1 MYSRLEDQEPK
12 GLGALCYVI
21 FLGTFEWGM
30 VIPTLW
36 PLLQR
41 MGSPEMYFG
50 LVIGTFSLTRV
61 ICQPI
66 IGALGDRWDFQVL
79 LWIVPRSH
87 RQGPLERIFDHPSS
101 RFPKTVAV
109 TGCFLFPSPE
119 TQVEVAVRDEQEVS
133 SALMRGVRCTC
144 WNWTV
149 QLVLFVLTSHVGFVA
164 TQPKACLRIPR
175 NLGKCRQPCAS
186 MALGAGPP
194 NPWAT
199 VEAAYDR
206 ISANFAESR
215 RFPWPFVVK
224 WLGASRRDTLLVAG
238 CGDGRHVQTAL
249 DLGFRRIFA
258 LDLSEGMLQAA
269 QRRLGDSGE
278 SVVFLHGDTRSVPL
292 PDESVQDVLSCA
304 VLHHLPLA
312 ESRAALEDFRRLLRP
327 GGRLLA
333 SCWDPRAKAV
343 TKRGKPAED
352 GIEAHAYWVA
362 WRCADGSDVQR
373 WYHLPPL
380 EVRLQSWS
388 EIPGLL
394 LEKVELDGDN
404 QVFEWRKLPATG
416 S

>member
-1 MYSRLEDQEPK
+1 MYTRLEDQEPK
-12 GLGALCYVI
+12 GLATLCYVI

-79 LWIVPRSH
+79 LCSC
-87 RQGPLERIFDHPSS
+87 LL
-101 RFPKTVAV
+101 
-109 TGCFLFPSPE
+109 C
-119 TQVEVAVRDEQEVS
+119 
-133 SALMRGVRCTC
+133 SALGG
-144 WNWTV
+144 
-149 QLVLFVLTSHVGFVA
+149 SG
-164 TQPKACLRIPR
+164 
-175 NLGKCRQPCAS
+175 
-186 MALGAGPP
+186 
-194 NPWAT
+194 PWAT
-199 VEAAYDR
+199 VEAAYDK

-215 RFPWPFVVK
+215 
-224 WLGASRRDTLLVAG
+224 
-238 CGDGRHVQTAL
+238 HVQSAL

-278 SVVFLHGDTRSVPL
+278 SVVFLHGDTRRVPL

-312 ESRAALEDFRRLLRP
+312 ESRAALQDFRRLLRP

-343 TKRGKPAED
+343 AKRGKPAED

-373 WYHLPPL
+373 WYNLPPL
-380 EVRLQSWS
+380 EVRRQSWS
-388 EIPGLL
+388 DVPGLL
-394 LEKVELDGDN
+394 LERVELDGDN
-404 QVFEWRKLPATG
+404 QVFEWRKLPETG

>member
-36 PLLQR
+36 PLLQK

-66 IGALGDRWDFQVL
+66 IGALGDRWDFQVAC
-79 LWIVPRSH
+79 
-87 RQGPLERIFDHPSS
+87 ESS
-101 RFPKTVAV
+101 PVV
-109 TGCFLFPSPE
+109 ME
-119 TQVEVAVRDEQEVS
+119 TMTAGEA
-133 SALMRGVRCTC
+133 A
-144 WNWTV
+144 
-149 QLVLFVLTSHVGFVA
+149 LVLFGTV
-164 TQPKACLRIPR
+164 Q
-175 NLGKCRQPCAS
+175 CAVVQLL
-186 MALGAGPP
+186 ALFSIGRRALPS
-194 NPWAT
+194 
-199 VEAAYDR
+199 AAYDK

-278 SVVFLHGDTRSVPL
+278 SLVFLHGDTRSVPL
-292 PDESVQDVLSCA
+292 PDESVQDVLSCISAA
-304 VLHHLPLA
+304 VHSVPLRFALLRHAHAWSAAAASRLFGVLRRGPFEKRPKCRESEREA
-312 ESRAALEDFRRLLRP
+312 ERQARRGEDFTVVGTRFVFLRP
-327 GGRLLA
+327 TSVRGTASRLIL
-333 SCWDPRAKAV
+333 
-343 TKRGKPAED
+343 T
-352 GIEAHAYWVA
+352 
-362 WRCADGSDVQR
+362 
-373 WYHLPPL
+373 
-380 EVRLQSWS
+380 
-388 EIPGLL
+388 GLL
-394 LEKVELDGDN
+394 GGVQMEVMSNDGEAAKLE
-404 QVFEWRKLPATG
+404 
-416 S
+416 

>member
-12 GLGALCYVI
+12 GLATLCYVI

-79 LWIVPRSH
+79 LCSC
-87 RQGPLERIFDHPSS
+87 LL
-101 RFPKTVAV
+101 
-109 TGCFLFPSPE
+109 C
-119 TQVEVAVRDEQEVS
+119 
-133 SALMRGVRCTC
+133 SALGG
-144 WNWTV
+144 
-149 QLVLFVLTSHVGFVA
+149 SG
-164 TQPKACLRIPR
+164 
-175 NLGKCRQPCAS
+175 
-186 MALGAGPP
+186 
-194 NPWAT
+194 PWAT
-199 VEAAYDR
+199 VEAAYDK

-215 RFPWPFVVK
+215 RFPWPFVVQ
-224 WLGASRRDTLLVAG
+224 WLRTSQRDTLLVAG
-238 CGDGRHVQTAL
+238 CGDGRHVQSAL

-278 SVVFLHGDTRSVPL
+278 SVVFLHGDTRRVPL

-312 ESRAALEDFRRLLRP
+312 ESRAALQDFRRLLRP

-343 TKRGKPAED
+343 AKRGKPAED

-373 WYHLPPL
+373 WYNLPPL
-380 EVRLQSWS
+380 EVRRQSWS
-388 EIPGLL
+388 DVPGLL
-394 LEKVELDGDN
+394 LERVELDGDN
-404 QVFEWRKLPATG
+404 QVFEWRKLPETG

>member
-12 GLGALCYVI
+12 GLATLCYVI

-79 LWIVPRSH
+79 LCSC
-87 RQGPLERIFDHPSS
+87 LL
-101 RFPKTVAV
+101 
-109 TGCFLFPSPE
+109 C
-119 TQVEVAVRDEQEVS
+119 
-133 SALMRGVRCTC
+133 SALGG
-144 WNWTV
+144 
-149 QLVLFVLTSHVGFVA
+149 SG
-164 TQPKACLRIPR
+164 
-175 NLGKCRQPCAS
+175 
-186 MALGAGPP
+186 
-194 NPWAT
+194 PWAT
-199 VEAAYDR
+199 VEAAYDK

-215 RFPWPFVVK
+215 
-224 WLGASRRDTLLVAG
+224 
-238 CGDGRHVQTAL
+238 HVQSAL

-278 SVVFLHGDTRSVPL
+278 SVVFLHGDTRRVPL

-312 ESRAALEDFRRLLRP
+312 ESRAALQDFRRLLRP

-343 TKRGKPAED
+343 AKRGKPAED

-373 WYHLPPL
+373 WYNLPPL
-380 EVRLQSWS
+380 EVRRQSWS
-388 EIPGLL
+388 DVPGLL
-394 LEKVELDGDN
+394 LERVELDGDN
-404 QVFEWRKLPATG
+404 QVFEWRKLPETG